1 MPHRVALQGVSRRLS
16 LREQPCFVARWRTAC
31 APWLCR
37 HAHRRV
43 AKISLPR
50 PLLPAPLLSQEVPVI
65 LKSPSLPFLVVSGQE
80 SFTMPYTYRM
90 LRLITVYSLY
100 GYTNGVVDLLR
111 LVAGMVETR
120 RIQSI
125 VAWQASPFSSRGT
138 PWPNGWPLDWTASH
152 EHTFH
157 AGRLVVSQCIFRQRS
172 TGERRAVI
180 RHALK
185 RNTWTLPIYVHE

>member
-1 MPHRVALQGVSRRLS
+1 
-16 LREQPCFVARWRTAC
+16 
-31 APWLCR
+31 
-37 HAHRRV
+37 
-43 AKISLPR
+43 
-50 PLLPAPLLSQEVPVI
+50 
-65 LKSPSLPFLVVSGQE
+65 
-80 SFTMPYTYRM
+80 MPYTYRM
-90 LRLITVYSLY
+90 LRLLTVYSLY
-100 GYTNGVVDLLR
+100 GLTDGVVDLLR

-125 VAWQASPFSSRGT
+125 VAWQASPFSCRGT

-157 AGRLVVSQCIFRQRS
+157 AGRLVVSQCIFRKRS

-185 RNTWTLPIYVHE
+185 RNTWTLPIYIHE